1 MYGKSPMTKALV
13 GKQKNLPAELKA
25 KIMAAP
31 ESPAKMYGKKSSA
44 KMAHGKS
51 PAKKYKSD
59 AQRKAVHASKADKKS
74 PARQTSDLLER
85 VKTMD
90 VPKSTS
96 KQSTQDINK
105 RVNEVV
111 SNSQSGK
118 GANVNFNTAFGDA
131 RKAGK
136 KTFNYKGEPYTTE
149 TKQEKANRTAD
160 KGPTVK
166 NAKNNVDLSKTTSK
180 KIEPKKV
187 TKVEVKKAKP
197 NVKKVKVNEKAM
209 EGKKTLGD
217 TKLGNVKV
225 GKNGKRLADTKVGKA
240 FSKGRAKG
248 VAARQA
254 RAERM
259 AAAKA
264 ERKAKRDAKKSPAK
278 KYASYEQQKAVYAS
292 KADGGKG
299 NPNKMKHK
307 K

>member
-1 MYGKSPMTKALV
+1 MYGKSPITKALV

-31 ESPAKMYGKKSSA
+31 ESPAKMYDK
-44 KMAHGKS
+44 KS
-51 PAKKYKSD
+51 PAKKYKS
-59 AQRKAVHASKADKKS
+59 DKKS
-74 PARQTSDLLER
+74 PARQTSDLLDK

-90 VPKSTS
+90 TPKSTS
-96 KQSTQDINK
+96 KQSTKDINK

-111 SNSQSGK
+111 SNSKSGK

-136 KTFNYKGEPYTTE
+136 KTFNYKGKSYTTE

-166 NAKNNVDLSKTTSK
+166 NAKNNVDLSKTTK
-180 KIEPKKV
+180 KKV
-187 TKVEVKKAKP
+187 ETKTYTPTPKGTPKTEAISK
-197 NVKKVKVNEKAM
+197 NTEKNKQRTTM
-209 EGKKTLGD
+209 SGKKTLGD
-217 TKLGNVKV
+217 TKLGNLKV

-248 VAARQA
+248 VADRKA

-264 ERKAKRDAKKSPAK
+264 ERIAKRKARKNKK
-278 KYASYEQQKAVYAS
+278 
-292 KADGGKG
+292 
-299 NPNKMKHK
+299 
-307 K
+307 